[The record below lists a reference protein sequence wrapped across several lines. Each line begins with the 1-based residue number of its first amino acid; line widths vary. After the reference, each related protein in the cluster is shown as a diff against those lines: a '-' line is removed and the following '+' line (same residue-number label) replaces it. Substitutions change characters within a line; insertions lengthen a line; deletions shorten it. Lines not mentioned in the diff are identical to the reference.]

1 MNIMA
6 CYDGSGIAKDAL
18 ALARDHAKVFGAKVF
33 LARSMEGGI
42 DIPKRDFDNAERELK
57 ELAERFFIDEE
68 IPCEPHLLVRGM
80 TPGEDLVQFAREH
93 AVDEMIIGIR
103 RRSKVGK
110 LIFGSTAQYIIL
122 ESDCPVVSI
131 K

>member
-6 CYDGSGIAKDAL
+6 CYDGSGIAKDTL
-18 ALARDHAKVFGAKVF
+18 ALARDHAKAFGAKVF

-42 DIPKRDFDNAERELK
+42 DVPKRDFDNAERELK
-57 ELAERFFIDEE
+57 ELAERFFRDEE
-68 IPCEPHLLVRGM
+68 VSCEPHLLVRGM
-80 TPGEDLVQFAREH
+80 TPGEDLVQFAQEH

-122 ESDCPVVSI
+122 EADCPVVSI

>member
-1 MNIMA
+1 MNIMT

-18 ALARDHAKVFGAKVF
+18 ALARDHAKTFGAKVF
-33 LARSMEGGI
+33 LVRSMEGGI
-42 DIPKRDFDNAERELK
+42 DVPKRDFDNAERELK
-57 ELAERFFIDEE
+57 ELAERFFRDEG
-68 IPCEPHLLVRGM
+68 IPCEPHLLVRGI

-110 LIFGSTAQYIIL
+110 LIFGSTAQHIIL
-122 ESDCPVVSI
+122 EADCPVVSI

>member
-6 CYDGSGIAKDAL
+6 CYDGSGIAKDTL
-18 ALARDHAKVFGAKVF
+18 ALARDHAKAFGAKVF

-42 DIPKRDFDNAERELK
+42 DVPKREFDNAERELK
-57 ELAERFFIDEE
+57 ELAERFFRDEG

-80 TPGEDLVQFAREH
+80 KPGEDLVQFAREH

-122 ESDCPVVSI
+122 EADCPVISI

>member
-18 ALARDHAKVFGAKVF
+18 ALARDHAKGFDAKVF

-42 DIPKRDFDNAERELK
+42 DVPKRDFDNAERELK
-57 ELAERFFIDEE
+57 ELAERFFRDEE

-93 AVDEMIIGIR
+93 EIDEMIIGIR
-103 RRSKVGK
+103 QRSKVGK

-122 ESDCPVVSI
+122 EADCPVVSI

>member
-6 CYDGSGIAKDAL
+6 CYDGSNIANDAL
-18 ALARDHAKVFGAKVF
+18 ALAREHAKSFNAKVF

-42 DIPKRDFDNAERELK
+42 DVPKRDFDNAERELK
-57 ELAERFFIDEE
+57 ELAERFFRDEG
-68 IPCEPHLLVRGM
+68 ISCEAHLLVRGM
-80 TPGEDLVQFAREH
+80 TPGEDLVLFAREH
-93 AVDEMIIGIR
+93 AIDEMIIGIR

-110 LIFGSTAQYIIL
+110 LIFGSTAQYVIL
-122 ESDCPVVSI
+122 EADCPVVAI

>member
-6 CYDGSGIAKDAL
+6 CYDGSDIAKDTL
-18 ALARDHAKVFGAKVF
+18 ALARDHAKAFGAKVF

-42 DIPKRDFDNAERELK
+42 DVPKREFDNAERELK
-57 ELAERFFIDEE
+57 ELAERFFRDEG

-80 TPGEDLVQFAREH
+80 KPGEDLVQFAREH

-103 RRSKVGK
+103 QRSKVGK

-122 ESDCPVVSI
+122 EADCPVVSI